1 MNYFV
6 TGASGF
12 VGRRLVA
19 KLLQH
24 NGTVYVLMRERSLG
38 KLEQLR
44 AIWDVQSDRV
54 VPIVGDLTE
63 ASLGI
68 CEKDLNSLKGKID
81 HFFHLSVSYDLNA
94 DAESQYVAN
103 VEGTRHT
110 LEFAE
115 VVETACF
122 HHLSSVA
129 AAGMYDGV
137 FREDMFDEASGL
149 NHPYFSTM
157 HNSEALVR
165 QQYNRPWR
173 IYRPGVVIGDSQNGE
188 MDKIDGPYYLFKL
201 IQKIRRALP
210 SWMPTIGLEG
220 GHWNLVPVDFVVNA
234 MDHIA
239 HLDGKDGQCFHLT
252 DPEPH
257 HLGEVLNIFAQA
269 GHAPTM
275 TIRLNARMFGFI
287 PSYIIEGL
295 AKLAAVRHITK
306 QILQDLGIPKELF
319 QFINKPT
326 RFDCRETT
334 KALQDTDIKV
344 PPLEDYAWKLW
355 DYWERHLDPDL
366 FIDRSLSGKVGGR
379 IVMVTGGS
387 SGIGKATALKMASAG
402 ATVLL
407 VARNKDKLY
416 ETLKEIQSAG
426 GQAYSY
432 SCNLANMEACDE
444 LVKQVLKEH
453 GGVDFLVNNAGLSIR
468 RSIALSFNRFRDF
481 ERTMQLNYFGSLR
494 MTMGFLPQMLN
505 RRRGHIINISSI
517 SVLTNAPR
525 FSAYVSSKAA
535 LDAFSR
541 CAGAEFAGDGIL
553 FTAINMPL
561 VNTPMIAPTKLY
573 QNMPTISSEDA
584 ADMVAEAII
593 YQPKRIVT
601 RMGKTMW
608 IAYAIAPKLIEIVMN
623 TAFRLFPESAAASGK
638 QEEEVEATPEMV
650 AFAQLTKG
658 IYW

>member
-1 MNYFV
+1 
-6 TGASGF
+6 
-12 VGRRLVA
+12 
-19 KLLQH
+19 
-24 NGTVYVLMRERSLG
+24 MRPSRS
-38 KLEQLR
+38 
-44 AIWDVQSDRV
+44 
-54 VPIVGDLTE
+54 
-63 ASLGI
+63 
-68 CEKDLNSLKGKID
+68 
-81 HFFHLSVSYDLNA
+81 F
-94 DAESQYVAN
+94 
-103 VEGTRHT
+103 
-110 LEFAE
+110 
-115 VVETACF
+115 
-122 HHLSSVA
+122 
-129 AAGMYDGV
+129 
-137 FREDMFDEASGL
+137 
-149 NHPYFSTM
+149 
-157 HNSEALVR
+157 
-165 QQYNRPWR
+165 
-173 IYRPGVVIGDSQNGE
+173 
-188 MDKIDGPYYLFKL
+188 
-201 IQKIRRALP
+201 
-210 SWMPTIGLEG
+210 
-220 GHWNLVPVDFVVNA
+220 
-234 MDHIA
+234 
-239 HLDGKDGQCFHLT
+239 
-252 DPEPH
+252 
-257 HLGEVLNIFAQA
+257 
-269 GHAPTM
+269 
-275 TIRLNARMFGFI
+275 
-287 PSYIIEGL
+287 
-295 AKLAAVRHITK
+295 
-306 QILQDLGIPKELF
+306 
-319 QFINKPT
+319 
-326 RFDCRETT
+326 
-334 KALQDTDIKV
+334 V

-379 IVMVTGGS
+379 IAMVTGGS

-573 QNMPTISSEDA
+573 KNMPTISSEDA

-650 AFAQLTKG
+650 AFAHLTRG